1 MITLISFAMLIVLT
15 SSVFGLCF
23 FATVKQNSSLKYAC
37 LSKSFSDKT
46 LNLLNI
52 KDGCIVTCFNCYFG
66 FIFCITFSAIRMS
79 NIEDALKNNTQPHY
93 KDIFYIYDI
102 IWVSI
107 FLALAFIMLLAITI
121 VILYSNSKQN
131 KKINNIKIDSSY
143 LNELILYVKNIKIY
157 SDVNNRFLIYSI
169 NNFLNYNT
177 NHFLYHY
184 TNKINKIVSK
194 IQNSKDKVNLN
205 FLKLIKAIIYITH
218 NSNFYAA
225 NYYCGSTVIDR
236 KELIHVLNEKI
247 DKCILN

>member
-1 MITLISFAMLIVLT
+1 
-15 SSVFGLCF
+15 
-23 FATVKQNSSLKYAC
+23 
-37 LSKSFSDKT
+37 
-46 LNLLNI
+46 
-52 KDGCIVTCFNCYFG
+52 
-66 FIFCITFSAIRMS
+66 
-79 NIEDALKNNTQPHY
+79 
-93 KDIFYIYDI
+93 
-102 IWVSI
+102 
-107 FLALAFIMLLAITI
+107 MLLAITI

-157 SDVNNRFLIYSI
+157 SNENNQ
-169 NNFLNYNT
+169 FLNY
-177 NHFLYHY
+177 YI
-184 TNKINKIVSK
+184 NKINKIVSK

>member
-1 MITLISFAMLIVLT
+1 MITLISFITLIVLT
-15 SSVFGLCF
+15 SLVFGFYF
-23 FATVKQNSSLKYAC
+23 FAMVKINSSLKYAC

-52 KDGCIVTCFNCYFG
+52 KDKCIITCFNFYLG
-66 FIFCITFSAIRMS
+66 FIIFIIYSAIKMS
-79 NIEDALKNNTQPHY
+79 NIEDALKNNTQPDY
-93 KDIFYIYDI
+93 RDI
-102 IWVSI
+102 IYVSI
-107 FLALAFIMLLAITI
+107 VLALAFIMLLGITI
-121 VILYSNSKQN
+121 FILYSNWKQN

-143 LNELILYVKNIKIY
+143 LNELILYAKNIKIY
-157 SDVNNRFLIYSI
+157 SNENNQ
-169 NNFLNYNT
+169 FLNY
-177 NHFLYHY
+177 Y

-218 NSNFYAA
+218 NSNFYSV

-236 KELIHVLNEKI
+236 KELINVLNEKI

>member
-52 KDGCIVTCFNCYFG
+52 KDGCIVVTCFNCYFG

-157 SDVNNRFLIYSI
+157 SNENNQ
-169 NNFLNYNT
+169 FLNY
-177 NHFLYHY
+177 YI
-184 TNKINKIVSK
+184 NKINKIVSK

-236 KELIHVLNEKI
+236 KELINVLNEKI

>member
-52 KDGCIVTCFNCYFG
+52 KDGCIVVTCFNCYFG

-157 SDVNNRFLIYSI
+157 SNENNQ
-169 NNFLNYNT
+169 FLNY
-177 NHFLYHY
+177 YI
-184 TNKINKIVSK
+184 NKINKIVSK

>member
-1 MITLISFAMLIVLT
+1 MITWFSSAMLIALT
-15 SSVFGLCF
+15 SLVFEPYF
-23 FATVKQNSSLKYAC
+23 FAMVKPNSSLKCAC

-52 KDGCIVTCFNCYFG
+52 KDGCIITCFNCYFW
-66 FIFCITFSAIRMS
+66 FIFCIILSAIRMS

-107 FLALAFIMLLAITI
+107 FSALAFIMLLAITI

-157 SDVNNRFLIYSI
+157 SNI
-169 NNFLNYNT
+169 NNHFLNYRT
-177 NHFLYHY
+177 NGLLNYY

-205 FLKLIKAIIYITH
+205 FLKLIKAIICITH
-218 NSNFYAA
+218 DSNFYAA

-236 KELIHVLNEKI
+236 KELINILNEKI

>member
-1 MITLISFAMLIVLT
+1 
-15 SSVFGLCF
+15 
-23 FATVKQNSSLKYAC
+23 
-37 LSKSFSDKT
+37 
-46 LNLLNI
+46 
-52 KDGCIVTCFNCYFG
+52 
-66 FIFCITFSAIRMS
+66 
-79 NIEDALKNNTQPHY
+79 
-93 KDIFYIYDI
+93 
-102 IWVSI
+102 
-107 FLALAFIMLLAITI
+107 MLLAITI

-131 KKINNIKIDSSY
+131 KKINNIEIDSSY

-205 FLKLIKAIIYITH
+205 FLKLIKAIICITH
-218 NSNFYAA
+218 DSNFYAV

>member
-52 KDGCIVTCFNCYFG
+52 KDGCIVVTCFNCYFG

-157 SDVNNRFLIYSI
+157 SNENNQ
-169 NNFLNYNT
+169 FLNY
-177 NHFLYHY
+177 YI
-184 TNKINKIVSK
+184 NKINKIVSK

-205 FLKLIKAIIYITH
+205 CLKLIKAIIYITH

-236 KELIHVLNEKI
+236 KELINVLNEKI

>member
-52 KDGCIVTCFNCYFG
+52 KDGCIVVTCFNCYFG

-157 SDVNNRFLIYSI
+157 SNENNQ
-169 NNFLNYNT
+169 FLNY
-177 NHFLYHY
+177 YI
-184 TNKINKIVSK
+184 NKINKIVSK

-205 FLKLIKAIIYITH
+205 FLNLIKAIIYITH

-236 KELIHVLNEKI
+236 KELINVLNEKI